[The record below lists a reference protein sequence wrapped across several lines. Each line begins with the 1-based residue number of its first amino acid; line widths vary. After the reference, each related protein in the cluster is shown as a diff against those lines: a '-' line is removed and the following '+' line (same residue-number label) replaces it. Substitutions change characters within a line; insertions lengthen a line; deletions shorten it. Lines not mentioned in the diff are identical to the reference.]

1 MMIPITRLERVLN
14 AKRALPEDQRSMFD
28 DLFVDLK
35 SEDQVC
41 RERGLTMTE
50 FQLKNAEMLRN
61 LRAVA
66 T

>member
-1 MMIPITRLERVLN
+1 MIPITRLERVLN
-14 AKRALPEDQRSMFD
+14 AKRSLPEDQRSMFD
-28 DLFVDLK
+28 DLFVALK

-50 FQLKNAEMLRN
+50 FQLKSAEMLRN